1 MASIES
7 PAGARRRVRLA
18 VRRAREAMGATQ
30 TEVAEAME
38 WSLSKVM
45 RIESGE
51 VTVSQND
58 LRPLLGYLG
67 IKDRAEVDALI
78 TAAKLSKQ
86 RQQWWDEPRLR
97 ELITPALYQLI
108 QFETAAVSVR
118 YFYSLLIPG
127 RLQTPEYAR
136 AVISTYHA
144 ELDDKTI
151 EARLEVRQRR
161 REWLNE
167 RRGNQKIYALLDESV
182 LYRRVGGNKVLGE
195 QLAALVDLIDDGRL
209 FVRVVTYDSPAPIP
223 WLGGFELLYLDHE
236 VDENAILYRESD
248 LIDEI
253 VEDIDK
259 LRRHREIFD
268 RLWQA
273 VPDEGAARQLLTERA
288 NALLHSA

>member
-1 MASIES
+1 
-7 PAGARRRVRLA
+7 
-18 VRRAREAMGATQ
+18 MGATQ

-97 ELITPALYQLI
+97 ELITPPLYQLI

-167 RRGNQKIYALLDESV
+167 RPGNQKIYALLDESV

-195 QLAALVDLIDDGRL
+195 QLAALVDLIDEGRL

-223 WLGGFELLYLDHE
+223 WLGGFELLYLDRE

-273 VPDEGAARQLLTERA
+273 VPDEAAARRLLTERA
-288 NALLHSA
+288 DALLHSA